1 MPKYCLRVYALLALL
16 AIYNISKI
24 ADADKPEKMNG
35 PMIMYDLKPVV
46 QFSDTVE
53 LTPTMY
59 RMKNI
64 IFSSTLGSQ
73 DSSIFPNISEQV
85 NKILQVSSFNV

>member
-1 MPKYCLRVYALLALL
+1 
-16 AIYNISKI
+16 
-24 ADADKPEKMNG
+24 MNG
-35 PMIMYDLKPVV
+35 PIIMYDLKPVV

-53 LTPTMY
+53 PTPTMY

-64 IFSSTLGSQ
+64 IFSSAPGSQ